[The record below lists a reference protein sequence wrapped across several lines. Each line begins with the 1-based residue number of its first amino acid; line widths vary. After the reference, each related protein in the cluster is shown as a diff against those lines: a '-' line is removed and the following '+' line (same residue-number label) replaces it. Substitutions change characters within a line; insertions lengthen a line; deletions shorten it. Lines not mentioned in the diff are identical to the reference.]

1 MTNPNITTPKQT
13 IAIDSYEMV
22 YAASG
27 EAVSKPKWDAS
38 EGWTRKQQIE
48 AARQEALKEQ
58 AAQAEAAL
66 PHNIRLA
73 KMEGAIA
80 DLQKRI
86 QILESEVLKK

>member
-27 EAVSKPKWDAS
+27 EAVSKPKWDPKD
-38 EGWTRKQQIE
+38 GWSRQRQIE
-48 AARQEALKEQ
+48 QARLEAAAEQQRKE
-58 AAQAEAAL
+58 EAAL
-66 PHNIRLA
+66 PWNVTIARL
-73 KMEGAIA
+73 EGAVA

-86 QILESEVLKK
+86 KILELKSDG